1 VNRVHTVL
9 ALAVVCAVAL
19 AEPSY
24 TGYSGA
30 PGTSGFCAST
40 CHGTSS
46 GRVTVAG
53 FPESYVVGQSYVIR
67 VATHGGGTISNF
79 NASVRV
85 GTGEQ
90 TAGTITAGYM
100 TATYSTGN
108 EPNGVHLSSDN
119 QDSCNFN
126 WQAPVTGVGDV
137 KLYLAA
143 HQGGMG
149 GGNTDITL
157 VASQATGISQG
168 RTVPPDG
175 FGLRVEPTVGT
186 GSFYFRTTVP
196 PGEAAVLRVTDRNGR
211 VVARIELSP
220 SGVSERSLV
229 WSPFDSRGRRLAKGA
244 YFATL
249 AGHGRRQAGKFAI
262 R

>member
-9 ALAVVCAVAL
+9 ALAVVCAIAL

-30 PGTSGFCAST
+30 PGTSGSCAST
-40 CHGTSS
+40 CHGTTS

-53 FPESYVVGQSYVIR
+53 FPATYEVGQSYVIR
-67 VATHGGGTISNF
+67 VSTHGGGTISNF

-85 GTGEQ
+85 GTGSQ

-108 EPNGVHLSSDN
+108 EPNGVHLSSNN

-126 WQAPVTGVGDV
+126 WQAPAGGVGDV

-143 HQGGMG
+143 HQGSMG
-149 GGNTDITL
+149 GGNTDVVLT
-157 VASQATGISQG
+157 AAQSTGISQD
-168 RTVPPDG
+168 RTLPPGG
-175 FGLRVEPTVGT
+175 FGLRVEPTVSA
-186 GSFYFRTTVP
+186 GSVCFRTTVP
-196 PGEAAVLRVTDRNGR
+196 PGNAAVLRVTDRSGR
-211 VVARIELSP
+211 VLERITLSG
-220 SGVSERSLV
+220 SAAMERALI
-229 WSPFDSRGRRLAKGA
+229 WSPVDSRGRRLARGT
-244 YFATL
+244 YFVTL
-249 AGHGRRQAGKFAI
+249 ASHGRRLTGKFAI